1 MKNEGIK
8 RDCTMKIKCEDM
20 DGLMGGLNPWKVE
33 VTLWELGVHQQKI
46 GTYENLRVTCFW
58 ITGLYILDAVRI
70 YGGLNTGIFS
80 IIRIIGTWRK
90 PVGYL
95 LVSSNWMGT

>member
-70 YGGLNTGIFS
+70 YGGLS
-80 IIRIIGTWRK
+80 IEHWDIQHYQDYWD
-90 PVGYL
+90 
-95 LVSSNWMGT
+95 MA